1 LRDLPWRA
9 TRDPWAVLVSEVML
23 QQTQVHRVLP
33 RYTAWLERYPTP
45 SVCAQAPLGELLAQ
59 WRGLGYPR
67 RAQRLHAT
75 AQVVVERHGGRLPST
90 LPELQALPGVGAYTA
105 RAVLAFAFEGPA
117 AVVDTNIARVLARV
131 TGLRLTARQ
140 VQHMADAWVP
150 QGAVWRWN
158 QSLMELGALV
168 CRPRPDCAQCPLAP
182 TCRWH
187 GAGHPDPDPAIG
199 TAGVSTRQARF
210 EGSDR
215 QARGRLLAAVL
226 AGAVAAD
233 NAASIMDRDAAA
245 ASRLIDGLVAE
256 GLVARLGDELRAP

>member
-1 LRDLPWRA
+1 
-9 TRDPWAVLVSEVML
+9 VLVSEVML

-33 RYTAWLERYPTP
+33 RYVTWMQRYPTP
-45 SVCAQAPLGELLAQ
+45 AACAQAPLGELLAQ
-59 WRGLGYPR
+59 WQGLGYPR
-67 RAQRLHAT
+67 RAQRLHAA

-105 RAVLAFAFEGPA
+105 RAVLAFAFELPA
-117 AVVDTNIARVLARV
+117 AVVDTNIARVVARV
-131 TGLRLTARQ
+131 TAQRLTAGQ
-140 VQHMADAWVP
+140 VQHTADSWVP
-150 QGAVWRWN
+150 QGAVWQWN

-168 CRPRPDCAQCPLAP
+168 CRPRPDCARCPLAD

-187 GAGHPDPDPAIG
+187 RGGHQDPDPAIG

-226 AGAVAAD
+226 AGAVAVD
-233 NAASIMDRDAAA
+233 DAARIMDRDAPVAN
-245 ASRLIDGLVAE
+245 RLIDGLVAE